1 MATQLINNSS
11 NVVDHLAKLRKTVK
25 DLLHEVDANVRP
37 VQIDAEKGIDFY
49 DTVARFEAQLIESAL
64 EVSGG
69 RQNRA
74 ATLLRMR
81 RSTLNSKMKQLNM
94 RKADTK

>member
-1 MATQLINNSS
+1 MATQRLHNSI
-11 NVVDHLAKLRKTVK
+11 NVVDQLATLRKTVK
-25 DLLHEVDANVRP
+25 DILHEMDAKARP
-37 VQIDAEKGIDFY
+37 VQIDAENGIDFY
-49 DTVARFEAQLIESAL
+49 DTVARFEVQLIESAL
-64 EVSGG
+64 EMAGG